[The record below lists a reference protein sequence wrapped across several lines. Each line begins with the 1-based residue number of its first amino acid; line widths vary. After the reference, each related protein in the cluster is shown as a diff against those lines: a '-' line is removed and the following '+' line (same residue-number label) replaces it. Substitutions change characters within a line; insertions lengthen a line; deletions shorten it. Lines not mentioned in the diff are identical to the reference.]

1 MSRSRGWCFT
11 INNWTSIDQDQLAAI
26 SGSYQYLVVG
36 KESGADGTPH
46 LQGYLQYPQ
55 PKSLAQMKKILTRAH
70 LEPTK
75 GRPDQAADYC
85 KKDGDY
91 FEDGTCPL
99 APQQKGAKE
108 KRRWDEIRIAAE
120 EGRIEDIPDDIR
132 FNSPKLIEYHYR
144 RAQKKIKLADTDA
157 QHLWYYGAAGTGK
170 SRKAREDHPDAYL
183 KMCNKW
189 WDDYDS
195 HATVLIEDFDK
206 NHSVLCH
213 HLKIW
218 GDRYPFPAEIKG
230 GKIDI
235 RPGLIIVT
243 SNYHPSDIWS
253 EDQDLSPILR
263 RFKCVKFNKNP
274 FP

>member
-11 INNWTSIDQDQLAAI
+11 INNWTAEDEEQLAALA
-26 SGSYQYLVVG
+26 GSYQYLVFG
-36 KESGADGTPH
+36 KETGDEGTRH
-46 LQGYLQYPQ
+46 LQGYVQYSTL
-55 PKSLAQMKKILTRAH
+55 KSLAQIKKLLPRAH
-70 LEPTK
+70 LEETK

-85 KKDGDY
+85 KKDGDF

-99 APQQKGAKE
+99 APKAKGDKE

-132 FNSPKLIEYHYR
+132 FNSPRLIEYHHS
-144 RAQKKIKLADTDA
+144 RAQKKIKLPDTEC
-157 QHLWYYGAAGTGK
+157 QHLWYYGEPGTGK

-189 WDDYDS
+189 WDDYDN
-195 HATVLIEDFDK
+195 HATVLIEDFDLSHDK
-206 NHSVLCH
+206 LCH

-235 RPGLIIVT
+235 RPALIIVT
-243 SNYHPSDIWS
+243 SNCHPTDIWNNPK
-253 EDQDLSPILR
+253 DLTPILR
-263 RFKCVKFNKNP
+263 RFKCIKFLKPPSN
-274 FP
+274 